1 MAIQGLENVT
11 VGELQREIERG
22 GKFVVFEYCFSILV
36 MTFKRGS
43 DIHFI
48 RAGEGTFGK
57 SFPYSLI
64 SLLFGWWGFPWGF
77 IYTPMA
83 LFTNLGGGRDVT
95 QKVLGAILQ
104 NAGEGA
110 EIDLPE

>member
-1 MAIQGLENVT
+1 MA
-11 VGELQREIERG
+11 EIKGIEHYTDQTLMQEVQRG
-22 GKFVVFEYCFSILV
+22 GRFVVYEYCFSIII

-43 DIHFI
+43 DVYFV
-48 RAGEGTFGK
+48 RADESRFMKGLGFTM
-57 SFPYSLI
+57 I

-95 QKVLGAILQ
+95 
-104 NAGEGA
+104 N
-110 EIDLPE
+110 EIMAQFGRRY